1 MELKNR
7 LRKLIGILLL
17 LGWGSILIYITL
29 IKRGY
34 SEVSSYNL
42 QLFWCIKEAWTM
54 KEPFDWYFIVG
65 NIFMFMPLGIIL
77 PIGFHYMQSWWKVS
91 IVGFVISA
99 SVELIQLIFHLGFFE
114 FDDMFNNTLGTL
126 MGYGVFV
133 LMLGI
138 CRKEWIETKW
148 TRRMLLLMWIAVVG
162 FFSVAVWLGQPV
174 FDQLL
179 VVFQNFLGGLG

>member
-1 MELKNR
+1 MKNR

-126 MGYGVFV
+126 MGYGVLG

-179 VVFQNFLGGLG
+179 VVFQNFLGGLAGN